1 VLKLQKNSLER
12 KYKMTAEGS
21 VIKVAGPV
29 VEAKGLSGSVMH
41 EMVEV
46 GHEGLIGEIIRLEGE
61 FATIQVYQNTTGLK
75 LNEPVIGTGSPLS
88 VELGPG
94 LLGNTFDGIQRPL
107 ETIRQITGPFIKQ
120 TKGVTSLSRDKKWT
134 FTPKA
139 KVGNTISTGDILG
152 VVQETDL
159 VEHRI
164 LVPHKIQGKLVKIAS
179 AGDYTVTETI
189 AIIEANDKK
198 TEVQMLRKWPI
209 RTPRPHSK
217 RLFASAPLI
226 TGQRVIDTFF
236 PIAKGGSAAIPGPFG
251 AGKTVTQQQLAKW
264 SDANIVIYVGCGER
278 GNEMVDVLDNF
289 PKLIDPTTGH
299 PLMER
304 TILVANTSNMPVS
317 AREASIYTG
326 ITLAEYYRDM
336 GYAVALM
343 ADSTSRWAEALREVS
358 GRLEEMPAEE
368 GFPSYLPSRLAEF
381 YERTGVVETLG
392 ADKRI
397 GSICAIGAVS
407 PPGGDFSE
415 PVTQHTKRFT
425 RVFWALDAE
434 LADARHYP
442 SINWMASYSGYIAEL
457 AGWWHKQVD
466 EKWNNYRE
474 EAMRILQ
481 AEDELKNIVKL
492 VGPEALPEKQR
503 LLLETARIIRI
514 AILQQNALDPIDTY
528 CSPQKQFRMLKI
540 IVDFHRLAEK
550 VVSQGAPLYKVIELP
565 VMEEIMRMKN
575 TVPNDKIQQ
584 LDELERKMS
593 SHFAQLEAAL
603 R

>member
-1 VLKLQKNSLER
+1 
-12 KYKMTAEGS
+12 MTAKGS
-21 VIKVAGPV
+21 IIRVAGPV
-29 VEAKGLSGSVMH
+29 VEAKGLSDSVMH

-46 GHEGLIGEIIRLEGE
+46 GHDGLVGEIIRLEDE

-75 LNEPVIGTGSPLS
+75 LYEPVIGTGSPLS

-107 ETIRQITGPFIKQ
+107 ETLRQLTGAYIKQ
-120 TKGVTSLSRDKKWT
+120 ARAITPLNREKKWA

-139 KVGNTISTGDILG
+139 KIGAKLSGGDILG

-164 LVPHKIQGKLVKIAS
+164 LVPVKVQGKLVTIAPQ
-179 AGDYTVTETI
+179 GDYTITETI
-189 AIIEANDKK
+189 ATLEANGAK
-198 TEVQMLRKWPI
+198 TDLQMLQKWPV

-217 RLFASAPLI
+217 RLFASTPLI

-278 GNEMVDVLDNF
+278 GNEMVDVLDSF
-289 PKLIDPTTGH
+289 PKLLDPTTGH

-326 ITLAEYYRDM
+326 ITLAEYFRDM

-392 ADKRI
+392 AEKRV

-407 PPGGDFSE
+407 PPGGAFSE

-425 RVFWALDAE
+425 RVFWALDAD
-434 LADARHYP
+434 LAAARHYP
-442 SINWMASYSGYIAEL
+442 SINWMASYSGYIQDLAE
-457 AGWWHKQVD
+457 WWHKNID
-466 EKWNNYRE
+466 KSWNSYRE

-481 AEDELKNIVKL
+481 AEDDLKNIVKL
-492 VGPEALPEKQR
+492 VGPEALPDKQR
-503 LLLETARIIRI
+503 LILETARIIRI
-514 AILQQNALDPIDTY
+514 AFLQQNALDAIDTY
-528 CSPQKQFRMLKI
+528 CSPQT
-540 IVDFHRLAEK
+540 
-550 VVSQGAPLYKVIELP
+550 VSYTHLTLP
-565 VMEEIMRMKN
+565 
-575 TVPNDKIQQ
+575 T
-584 LDELERKMS
+584 
-593 SHFAQLEAAL
+593 
-603 R
+603 

>member
-1 VLKLQKNSLER
+1 
-12 KYKMTAEGS
+12 MTTKGS
-21 VIKVAGPV
+21 VIRVAGPV
-29 VEAKGLSGSVMH
+29 VEANGMAQAVMH

-46 GHEGLIGEIIRLEGE
+46 GRDSLIGEIIRLEGE
-61 FATIQVYQNTTGLK
+61 HATIQVYQNTTGLK
-75 LNEPVIGTGSPLS
+75 LNEPVLGTGSPLS
-88 VELGPG
+88 VELAPG
-94 LLGNTFDGIQRPL
+94 LVGNVFDGIQRPL
-107 ETIRQITGPFIKQ
+107 EELKKITGAFIK
-120 TKGVTSLSRDKKWT
+120 KVKEVKPLSRTKKWT
-134 FTPKA
+134 FTPQA
-139 KVGNTISTGDILG
+139 KVGVKLTSGDILG
-152 VVQETDL
+152 TVQETSL

-164 LVPHKIQGKLVKIAS
+164 LVPSNIQGKLLKIAPQ
-179 AGDYTVTETI
+179 GDYTISETI
-189 AIIEANDKK
+189 ATIEVNGEK
-198 TEVQMLRKWPI
+198 TDVSMLRKWPV
-209 RTPRPHSK
+209 RKPRPHSR

-236 PIAKGGSAAIPGPFG
+236 PIAKGGSAAIPGGFG
-251 AGKTVTQQQLAKW
+251 TGKTITQQQLAKW
-264 SDANIVIYVGCGER
+264 SDANLIIYVGCGER
-278 GNEMVDVLDNF
+278 GNEMVDVLDSF

-326 ITLAEYYRDM
+326 MTIAEYFRDM

-381 YERTGVVETLG
+381 YERTGVVEVLG
-392 ADKRI
+392 DDKRV

-425 RVFWALDAE
+425 RVFWALDPE

-442 SINWMASYSGYIAEL
+442 SINWMNSYSGYIQDL
-457 AGWWHKQVD
+457 ASWWHNNVD
-466 EKWNNYRE
+466 KKWNSYRE

-481 AEDELKNIVKL
+481 AEDDLKNIVKL
-492 VGPEALPEKQR
+492 VGPEALPDKQR
-503 LLLETARIIRI
+503 LILETARIIRI
-514 AILQQNALDPIDTY
+514 AFLQQNALDPIDTY
-528 CSPQKQFRMLKI
+528 SAPQKQFKMLKI
-540 IVDFHRLAEK
+540 IVDFYKLSNH
-550 VVSQGAPLYKVIELP
+550 VVNKGAPISKVRELP
-565 VMEEIMRMKN
+565 TTNEIVRMK
-575 TVPNDKIQQ
+575 TSVTNDKVDL
-584 LDELERKMS
+584 LDDLEKRMYEN
-593 SHFAQLEAAL
+593 FGMLETTL

>member
-1 VLKLQKNSLER
+1 MAAK
-12 KYKMTAEGS
+12 GI

-29 VEAKGLSGSVMH
+29 VEAQGLSDSVMH

-46 GHEGLIGEIIRLEGE
+46 GHDGLIGEIIRLEGE
-61 FATIQVYQNTTGLK
+61 YATIQVYQNTTGLK
-75 LNEPVIGTGSPLS
+75 LNEPVLGTGSPLS

-120 TKGVTSLSRDKKWT
+120 ARGITALSREKKWT
-134 FTPKA
+134 FAPKA
-139 KVGNTISTGDILG
+139 KVGDKLTTGDVLG

-164 LVPHKIQGKLVKIAS
+164 LVPHNVQGKLVKIAPS
-179 AGDYTVTETI
+179 GDYTITEAI
-189 AIIEANDKK
+189 ATLEANGEKID
-198 TEVQMLRKWPI
+198 VQMLRKWPV
-209 RTPRPHSK
+209 RNPRPHSK
-217 RLFASAPLI
+217 RLFASTPLI

-278 GNEMVDVLDNF
+278 GNEMVDVLDTF
-289 PKLIDPTTGH
+289 PKLLDPTTGH

-392 ADKRI
+392 AEKRI

-466 EKWNNYRE
+466 DKWNSYRE

-492 VGPEALPEKQR
+492 VGPEALPDKQR

-514 AILQQNALDPIDTY
+514 AMLQQNALDPIDTY
-528 CSPQKQFRMLKI
+528 CSPQKQFKMLKI
-540 IVDFHRLAEK
+540 IVDFHRLAEN
-550 VVSQGAPLYKVIELP
+550 VVNKGAPIFKVTELS

-575 TVPNDKIQQ
+575 TVPNDKVAQ
-584 LDELERKMS
+584 LDELEKKMYDD
-593 SHFAQLEAAL
+593 FAKLESKL

>member
-1 VLKLQKNSLER
+1 MVSH
-12 KYKMTAEGS
+12 GS
-21 VIKVAGPV
+21 VIRVAGPV
-29 VEAKGLSGSVMH
+29 VEAKGLSNAVMH

-46 GHEGLIGEIIRLEGE
+46 GNDGLIGEIIRLEGDY
-61 FATIQVYQNTTGLK
+61 ATIQVYQNTSGLK
-75 LNEPVIGTGSPLS
+75 LDEPVTGTGSPLS

-94 LLGNTFDGIQRPL
+94 LVGNVFDGIQRPL
-107 ETIRQITGPFIKQ
+107 EVIREITGPFIKQ
-120 TKGVTSLSRDKKWT
+120 TRGVTSISRTKKWK

-139 KVGNTISTGDILG
+139 KVGAKLIGGDILG
-152 VVQETDL
+152 TVQETDL
-159 VEHRI
+159 VEHRVM
-164 LVPHKIQGKLVKIAS
+164 VPVGIQGKLTGLVPEGEYTVVDKIA
-179 AGDYTVTETI
+179 TL
-189 AIIEANDKK
+189 EADGKK
-198 TEVQMLRKWPI
+198 IEVQMLQRWPV
-209 RTPRPHSK
+209 RTPRPHTR
-217 RLFASAPLI
+217 RLFATAPLI

-278 GNEMVDVLDNF
+278 GNEMVDVLDSF
-289 PKLIDPTTGH
+289 PKLLDPTTGH

-392 ADKRI
+392 SDDRT

-442 SINWMASYSGYIAEL
+442 SINWMASYSGYIADL
-457 AGWWHKQVD
+457 AAWWHKNVD
-466 EKWNNYRE
+466 EKWNAYRE

-492 VGPEALPEKQR
+492 VGPEALPDKQR
-503 LLLETARIIRI
+503 LVLETARMIRI
-514 AILQQNALDPIDTY
+514 AFLQQNALDAIDTY
-528 CSPQKQFRMLKI
+528 CSPQKQFKMLKI
-540 IVDFHRLAEK
+540 IVDFHRLAEG
-550 VVSQGAPLYKVIELP
+550 VVSKGAPIFKVTELP
-565 VMEEIMRMKN
+565 LTEEIMRMKSSI
-575 TVPNDKIQQ
+575 PNDQLSK
-584 LDELERKMS
+584 LDELEQKMS
-593 SHFAQLEAAL
+593 DSIAALEATL

>member
-1 VLKLQKNSLER
+1 
-12 KYKMTAEGS
+12 MTAKGS
-21 VIKVAGPV
+21 VIRVAGPV
-29 VEAKGLSGSVMH
+29 VEAKGLQDSVMH

-46 GHEGLIGEIIRLEGE
+46 GNDGLIGEIIRLEGE
-61 FATIQVYQNTTGLK
+61 FATIQVYQPTTGLK
-75 LNEPVIGTGSPLS
+75 LNEPVLGTGSPLS
-88 VELGPG
+88 VELAPG
-94 LLGNTFDGIQRPL
+94 LIGNVFDGIQRPL
-107 ETIRQITGPFIKQ
+107 ESIRQITGPFIKQ
-120 TKGVTSLSRDKKWT
+120 ARGVTALNREKKWT
-134 FTPKA
+134 FNPTA
-139 KVGNTISTGDILG
+139 KVGAHLIGGDILG
-152 VVQETDL
+152 TVQETDL
-159 VEHRI
+159 VEHRVM
-164 LVPHKIQGKLVKIAS
+164 VPIGLQGKLTKIAS
-179 AGDYTVTETI
+179 KGDYTIVETI
-189 AIIEANDKK
+189 ATLEVDGKNAD
-198 TEVQMLRKWPI
+198 VQMLQKWPV
-209 RTPRPHSK
+209 RTPRPNTK
-217 RLFASAPLI
+217 RLFATVPLI

-278 GNEMVDVLDNF
+278 GNEMVDVLDSF
-289 PKLIDPTTGH
+289 PKLLDPTTGH

-326 ITLAEYYRDM
+326 IALAEYYRDM

-392 ADKRI
+392 QDDRT

-442 SINWMASYSGYIAEL
+442 SINWMTSYSGYIADL
-457 AGWWHKQVD
+457 AGWWHNNVD
-466 EKWNNYRE
+466 EKWNGYRE

-481 AEDELKNIVKL
+481 AEEELRNIVKL
-492 VGPEALPEKQR
+492 VGPEALPDKQR
-503 LLLETARIIRI
+503 LILETARVLRI
-514 AILQQNALDPIDTY
+514 AFLQQNALDPIDTY
-528 CSPQKQFRMLKI
+528 CSPQKQFKMLKI
-540 IVDFHRLAEK
+540 IVDFHHLADG
-550 VVSQGAPLYKVIELP
+550 VVSKGAPIFKVTELP
-565 VMEEIMRMKN
+565 VMEDIMRMKSGI
-575 TVPNDKIQQ
+575 PNDQ
-584 LDELERKMS
+584 LDKLEELEKKM
-593 SHFAQLEAAL
+593 HANIELLEASL

>member
-1 VLKLQKNSLER
+1 MVSK
-12 KYKMTAEGS
+12 GS
-21 VIKVAGPV
+21 VIRVAGPV
-29 VEAKGLSGSVMH
+29 VEAKGLHDAVMH

-46 GHEGLIGEIIRLEGE
+46 GNAGLIGEIIRLEGDY
-61 FATIQVYQNTTGLK
+61 ATIQVYQNTTGLK
-75 LNEPVIGTGSPLS
+75 LNEPVLGTGSPLS

-107 ETIRQITGPFIKQ
+107 ETIRQLTGPFIKQ
-120 TKGVTSLSRDKKWT
+120 ARGVTALSREKKWA

-139 KVGNTISTGDILG
+139 KVGDKVSAGDILG

-164 LVPHKIQGKLVKIAS
+164 MVPLGLEGKVVKVAKQD
-179 AGDYTVTETI
+179 DYTVTETI
-189 AIIEANDKK
+189 ATLEANGAK
-198 TEVQMLRKWPI
+198 TDVTMLQRWPV
-209 RTPRPHSK
+209 RTPRPHTR
-217 RLFASAPLI
+217 RLAASTPLI

-278 GNEMVDVLDNF
+278 GNEMVDVLDTF
-289 PKLIDPTTGH
+289 PKLLDPTTGH

-392 ADKRI
+392 SDKRV

-457 AGWWHKQVD
+457 AGWWHNNVD
-466 EKWNNYRE
+466 EKWNSYRE

-492 VGPEALPEKQR
+492 VGPEALPDKQR
-503 LLLETARIIRI
+503 LILETARIIRI
-514 AILQQNALDPIDTY
+514 AILQQNALDPVDTY
-528 CSPQKQFRMLKI
+528 CSPQKQFKMLKI
-540 IVDFHRLAEK
+540 IVDFHHLAENAVTK
-550 VVSQGAPLYKVIELP
+550 GAPIFKITELP
-565 VMEEIMRMKN
+565 ITEDIMRMKN
-575 TVPNDKIQQ
+575 SIPNDKLEE
-584 LDELERKMS
+584 LDLLDKKMYDN
-593 SHFAQLEAAL
+593 FAMLEATL

>member
-1 VLKLQKNSLER
+1 
-12 KYKMTAEGS
+12 MTAKGS
-21 VIKVAGPV
+21 VIRVAGPV
-29 VEAKGLSGSVMH
+29 VEAKGLADSVMH

-46 GHEGLIGEIIRLEGE
+46 GNDGLIGEIIRLEGE
-61 FATIQVYQNTTGLK
+61 FATIQVYQNTSGLK
-75 LNEPVIGTGSPLS
+75 LNEPVLGTGSPLS

-94 LLGNTFDGIQRPL
+94 LVGNTFDGIQRPL

-120 TKGVTSLSRDKKWT
+120 ARGVTALNREKKWAFKPT
-134 FTPKA
+134 A
-139 KVGNTISTGDILG
+139 KVGAKLIGGDILG
-152 VVQETDL
+152 TVQETDL
-159 VEHRI
+159 VEHRVM
-164 LVPHKIQGKLVKIAS
+164 VPIGLSGKLAKIAA
-179 AGDYTVTETI
+179 AGDYTIVENIATI
-189 AIIEANDKK
+189 EVDGKK
-198 TEVQMLRKWPI
+198 VDVQMLQKWPV
-209 RTPRPHSK
+209 RSPRPVTK
-217 RLFASAPLI
+217 RLFATIPLI

-278 GNEMVDVLDNF
+278 GNEMVDVLDSF
-289 PKLIDPTTGH
+289 PKLLDPTTGH

-392 ADKRI
+392 QDDRT

-442 SINWMASYSGYIAEL
+442 SINWMASYSGYIEDL
-457 AGWWHKQVD
+457 AGWWHDNVD
-466 EKWNNYRE
+466 PKWNGYRE

-481 AEDELKNIVKL
+481 SEDELKNIVKL
-492 VGPEALPEKQR
+492 VGPEALPDKQR
-503 LLLETARIIRI
+503 LILETARIIRI
-514 AILQQNALDPIDTY
+514 AFLQQNALDAIDTY
-528 CSPQKQFRMLKI
+528 CSPQKQYMMLKI
-540 IVDFHRLAEK
+540 IVDFHHLADAVVAKGIPIFK
-550 VVSQGAPLYKVIELP
+550 VTQIPA
-565 VMEEIMRMKN
+565 MEDIMRMKSGI
-575 TVPNDKIQQ
+575 PNDQLAK
-584 LDELERKMS
+584 LDEVEKKMHENLS
-593 SHFAQLEAAL
+593 ALEASL

>member
-1 VLKLQKNSLER
+1 
-12 KYKMTAEGS
+12 MATAEGT
-21 VIKVAGPV
+21 VIRIAGPV
-29 VEAKGLSGSVMH
+29 AEAKGMSNAVMH

-46 GHEGLIGEIIRLEGE
+46 GHNGLIGEIIRLEGDH
-61 FATIQVYQNTTGLK
+61 ATIQIYQNTSGLK
-75 LNEPVIGTGSPLS
+75 LNEPVIGTGSLLS

-94 LLGNTFDGIQRPL
+94 LIGGVFDGIQRQL
-107 ETIRQITGPFIKQ
+107 ESLRVLTGPFIKQ
-120 TKGVTSLSRDKKWT
+120 VHGITALSQEKKWS
-134 FTPKA
+134 FHPKVKTDA
-139 KVGNTISTGDILG
+139 KLVSGDILG
-152 VVQETDL
+152 TVKETNL

-164 LVPHKIQGKLVKIAS
+164 MVPVGVKGKLVEIAS
-179 AGDYTVTETI
+179 EGDYTIVETI
-189 AIIEANDKK
+189 AVIEVADGKK
-198 TEVQMLRKWPI
+198 TDIQMLQRWPVRI
-209 RTPRPHSK
+209 PRPHTR
-217 RLFASAPLI
+217 RLFASIPLI

-251 AGKTVTQQQLAKW
+251 AGKTITQQQLAKW
-264 SDANIVIYVGCGER
+264 SDANVVIYVGCGER
-278 GNEMVDVLDNF
+278 GNEMVEVLDTF
-289 PKLIDPTTGH
+289 PQLLDPTTGQ

-392 ADKRI
+392 TDGRT

-434 LADARHYP
+434 LAGSRHYP
-442 SINWMASYSGYIAEL
+442 AINWMASYSGYITDL
-457 AGWWHKQVD
+457 TDWWHKNVD
-466 EKWNNYRE
+466 DKWADYRN
-474 EAMRILQ
+474 EAMHILQ

-492 VGPEALPEKQR
+492 VGPEALPDKQR
-503 LLLETARIIRI
+503 LIIETARVIRI
-514 AILQQNALDPIDTY
+514 AFLQQNALDPIDTY
-528 CSPQKQFRMLKI
+528 CNPKKQYKMLKI
-540 IVDFHRLAEK
+540 IVDFHHLAGNVIIK
-550 VVSQGAPLYKVIELP
+550 GAPIFKITELP
-565 VMEEIMRMKN
+565 VIEDLMRMKN
-575 TVPNDKIQQ
+575 SIPNDQLER
-584 LDELERKMS
+584 LDEVEKKM
-593 SHFAQLEAAL
+593 HQNMENLEATL

>member
-1 VLKLQKNSLER
+1 MASK
-12 KYKMTAEGS
+12 GS
-21 VIKVAGPV
+21 VIRVAGPV
-29 VEAKGLSGSVMH
+29 VEAKGLSEAVMH

-46 GHEGLIGEIIRLEGE
+46 GNDGLIGEIIRLEGE
-61 FATIQVYQNTTGLK
+61 YATIQVYQNTSGLK
-75 LNEPVIGTGSPLS
+75 LDEPVLGTGSPLS

-107 ETIRQITGPFIKQ
+107 ETIRQLTGPFIKQ
-120 TKGVTSLSRDKKWT
+120 ARGVTALNREKKWN
-134 FTPKA
+134 FTPTA
-139 KVGNTISTGDILG
+139 KVGAKLSGGDILG

-164 LVPHKIQGKLVKIAS
+164 MVPIGVSGKLVKVAS
-179 AGDYTVTETI
+179 KGDYTITETI
-189 AIIEANDKK
+189 ATLESNGTK
-198 TEVQMLRKWPI
+198 TDLQMLQRWPV
-209 RTPRPHSK
+209 RTPRPHTK

-278 GNEMVDVLDNF
+278 GNEMVDVLDSF
-289 PKLIDPTTGH
+289 PKLLDPTTGH

-381 YERTGVVETLG
+381 YERTGVVQTLG
-392 ADKRI
+392 SDQRV

-442 SINWMASYSGYIAEL
+442 SINWMASYSGYIGEL
-457 AGWWHKQVD
+457 AGWWHKNVD
-466 EKWNNYRE
+466 EKWNSYRE
-474 EAMRILQ
+474 EAMRILH

-492 VGPEALPEKQR
+492 VGPEALPDKQR
-503 LLLETARIIRI
+503 LILETARIIRI
-514 AILQQNALDPIDTY
+514 AFLQQNALDAVDTY
-528 CSPQKQFRMLKI
+528 CSPQKQFKMLKI
-540 IVDFHRLAEK
+540 IVDFHRLADN
-550 VVSQGAPLYKVIELP
+550 VVTKGAPIFKVTALP
-565 VMEEIMRMKN
+565 VTEDIMRMKSGI
-575 TVPNDKIQQ
+575 PNDQLAR
-584 LDELERKMS
+584 LDEIEKKMYEDI
-593 SHFAQLEAAL
+593 AMLEATL

>member
-1 VLKLQKNSLER
+1 
-12 KYKMTAEGS
+12 
-21 VIKVAGPV
+21 
-29 VEAKGLSGSVMH
+29 MH

-46 GHEGLIGEIIRLEGE
+46 GNDGLIGEIIRLEGDY
-61 FATIQVYQNTTGLK
+61 ATIQVYQNTSGLK
-75 LNEPVIGTGSPLS
+75 LDEPVTGTGSPLS

-94 LLGNTFDGIQRPL
+94 LVGNVFDGIQRPL
-107 ETIRQITGPFIKQ
+107 EVIREITGPFIKQ
-120 TKGVTSLSRDKKWT
+120 TRGVTSISRTKKWK

-139 KVGNTISTGDILG
+139 KVGAKLIGGDILG
-152 VVQETDL
+152 TVQETDL
-159 VEHRI
+159 VEHRVM
-164 LVPHKIQGKLVKIAS
+164 VPVGIQGKLTGLVPEGEYTVVDKIA
-179 AGDYTVTETI
+179 TL
-189 AIIEANDKK
+189 EADGKK
-198 TEVQMLRKWPI
+198 IEVQMLQRWPV
-209 RTPRPHSK
+209 RTPRPHTR
-217 RLFASAPLI
+217 RLFATAPLI

-278 GNEMVDVLDNF
+278 GNEMVDVLDSF
-289 PKLIDPTTGH
+289 PKLLDPTTGH

-392 ADKRI
+392 SDDRT

-442 SINWMASYSGYIAEL
+442 SINWMASYSGYIADL
-457 AGWWHKQVD
+457 AAWWHKNVD
-466 EKWNNYRE
+466 EKWNAYRE

-492 VGPEALPEKQR
+492 VGPEALPDKQR
-503 LLLETARIIRI
+503 LVLETARMIRI
-514 AILQQNALDPIDTY
+514 AFLQQNALDAIDTY
-528 CSPQKQFRMLKI
+528 CSPQKQFKMLKI
-540 IVDFHRLAEK
+540 IVDFHRLAEG
-550 VVSQGAPLYKVIELP
+550 VVSKGAPIFKVTELP
-565 VMEEIMRMKN
+565 VTEEIMRMKSSI
-575 TVPNDKIQQ
+575 PNDQLSK
-584 LDELERKMS
+584 LDELEQKMS
-593 SHFAQLEAAL
+593 DSIAALEATL

>member
-1 VLKLQKNSLER
+1 
-12 KYKMTAEGS
+12 
-21 VIKVAGPV
+21 
-29 VEAKGLSGSVMH
+29 MH

-46 GHEGLIGEIIRLEGE
+46 GNDGLIGEIIRLEGE
-61 FATIQVYQNTTGLK
+61 FATIQVYQPTTGLK
-75 LNEPVIGTGSPLS
+75 LNEPVNGTGSPLS

-94 LLGNTFDGIQRPL
+94 LLGNVFDGIQRPL
-107 ETIRQITGPFIKQ
+107 ETIRQLTGTFIKQ
-120 TKGVTSLSRDKKWT
+120 ARGVTALNREKKWT
-134 FTPKA
+134 FNPTA
-139 KVGNTISTGDILG
+139 KVGAKLIGGDILG
-152 VVQETDL
+152 TVQETDL
-159 VEHRI
+159 VEHRVM
-164 LVPHKIQGKLVKIAS
+164 VPIGLQGKLTKIADK
-179 AGDYTVTETI
+179 GDYTIVETI
-189 AIIEANDKK
+189 ATIESDGKQVD
-198 TEVQMLRKWPI
+198 VQMLQKWPV
-209 RTPRPHSK
+209 RTPRPNTK
-217 RLFASAPLI
+217 RLFATAPLI

-278 GNEMVDVLDNF
+278 GNEMVDVLDSF
-289 PKLIDPTTGH
+289 PKLLDPTSGH

-326 ITLAEYYRDM
+326 IALAEYYRDM

-392 ADKRI
+392 QDDRT

-442 SINWMASYSGYIAEL
+442 SINWMASYSGYIADL
-457 AGWWHKQVD
+457 AGWWHNNVD
-466 EKWNNYRE
+466 EKWNGYRE

-492 VGPEALPEKQR
+492 VGPEALPDKQR
-503 LLLETARIIRI
+503 LILETARILRI
-514 AILQQNALDPIDTY
+514 AFLQQNALDPIDTY
-528 CSPQKQFRMLKI
+528 CSPKKQFMMLKI
-540 IVDFHRLAEK
+540 IVDFHRLADS
-550 VVSQGAPLYKVIELP
+550 VVSKGVPIFKVTELP
-565 VMEEIMRMKN
+565 VMEDIMRMKN
-575 TVPNDKIQQ
+575 SIPNDQ
-584 LDELERKMS
+584 LDK
-593 SHFAQLEAAL
+593 LEAVEKKMNDNISMLEASL

>member
-1 VLKLQKNSLER
+1 
-12 KYKMTAEGS
+12 MTVEGS
-21 VIKVAGPV
+21 VIRVAGPV
-29 VEAKGLSGSVMH
+29 VEAKGMSNAVMH

-75 LNEPVIGTGSPLS
+75 LDEPVVGTGSPLS

-107 ETIRQITGPFIKQ
+107 ETLKDLTGPFIKQ
-120 TKGVTSLSRDKKWT
+120 VKGVTALSRTKKWV
-134 FTPKA
+134 FTPKV
-139 KVGNTISTGDILG
+139 KVGVKVVGGDILG
-152 VVQETDL
+152 TVQETDL
-159 VEHRI
+159 VEHRVM
-164 LVPHKIQGKLVKIAS
+164 VPIGVQGTVKKIA
-179 AGDYTVTETI
+179 AQGEYTVTESI
-189 AIIEANDKK
+189 ATLENNGVK
-198 TEVQMLRKWPI
+198 TEVAMLQRWPV
-209 RTPRPHSK
+209 RSPRPHIK
-217 RLFASAPLI
+217 RLFAFSPLI

-278 GNEMVDVLDNF
+278 GNEMVDVLDSF

-304 TILVANTSNMPVS
+304 TILIANTSNMPVS

-326 ITLAEYYRDM
+326 IAIAEYYRDM

-392 ADKRI
+392 SDDRV

-442 SINWMASYSGYIAEL
+442 SINWMQSYSGYIADL
-457 AGWWHKQVD
+457 AGWWHQNID
-466 EKWNNYRE
+466 GKWNSYRE

-492 VGPEALPEKQR
+492 VGPEALPDKQR
-503 LLLETARIIRI
+503 LILETARIIRI
-514 AILQQNALDPIDTY
+514 AFLQQNALDPIDTY
-528 CSPQKQFRMLKI
+528 CSPQKQFKMLKI
-540 IVDFHRLAEK
+540 IVDFNHLAED
-550 VVSQGAPLYKVIELP
+550 VVSKGAPIFKVTELP
-565 VMEEIMRMKN
+565 VVEDIMRMKN
-575 TVPNDKIQQ
+575 QIPNEQVAK
-584 LDELERKMS
+584 LDDLESRMNEN
-593 SHFAQLEAAL
+593 FGVLEASL

>member
-1 VLKLQKNSLER
+1 MPAK
-12 KYKMTAEGS
+12 GS
-21 VIKVAGPV
+21 VSRVAGPV
-29 VEAKGLSGSVMH
+29 VEAKDMSQAVMH
-41 EMVEV
+41 ELVEV
-46 GHEGLIGEIIRLEGE
+46 GHDALIGEIIRLEGTN
-61 FATIQVYQNTTGLK
+61 ATIQVYQNTTGLK
-75 LNEPVIGTGSPLS
+75 VNEPVTGTGSPLS
-88 VELGPG
+88 VELAPG
-94 LLGNTFDGIQRPL
+94 LVGNVFDGIERPL
-107 ETIRQITGPFIKQ
+107 QTLRELTGAFIKQ
-120 TKGVTSLSRDKKWT
+120 AKGVTSLSREKKWA
-134 FTPKA
+134 FTPTV
-139 KVGNTISTGDILG
+139 KVGAKLVAGDIIG
-152 VVQETDL
+152 TVQETDL

-164 LVPHKIQGKLVKIAS
+164 MVPFNVSGTVVKVVPNGNYTITEPLVTLESNNTKI
-179 AGDYTVTETI
+179 
-189 AIIEANDKK
+189 
-198 TEVQMLRKWPI
+198 EVQMLQKWPV
-209 RTPRPHSK
+209 RQPRPHSK
-217 RLFASAPLI
+217 RLFAFAPLI

-264 SDANIVIYVGCGER
+264 SNANIVIYVGCGER
-278 GNEMVDVLDNF
+278 GNEMVDVLDSF
-289 PKLIDPTTGH
+289 PKLLDPTTGH

-304 TILVANTSNMPVS
+304 TILIANTSNMPVS

-392 ADKRI
+392 SDNRT
-397 GSICAIGAVS
+397 GSICAVGAVS

-442 SINWMASYSGYIAEL
+442 SINWMQSYSGYIQDL
-457 AGWWHKQVD
+457 AAWWHQNVD
-466 EKWNNYRE
+466 KDWNSYRE

-492 VGPEALPEKQR
+492 VGPEALPDKQR
-503 LLLETARIIRI
+503 LILETARIIRV
-514 AILQQNALDPIDTY
+514 AMLQQNALDAIDTY
-528 CSPQKQFRMLKI
+528 CSPQKQFKMLKL
-540 IVDFHRLAEK
+540 IVDFHHLAEGIVNK
-550 VVSQGAPLYKVIELP
+550 GAPIFKITQLP
-565 VMEEIMRMKN
+565 IIEEIMRIKS
-575 TVPNDKIQQ
+575 TIPNDEASTIDDISQRMR
-584 LDELERKMS
+584 ES
-593 SHFAQLEAAL
+593 FAAL
-603 R
+603 ENTLR

>member
-1 VLKLQKNSLER
+1 
-12 KYKMTAEGS
+12 MTAEGS
-21 VIKVAGPV
+21 VIRVAGPV
-29 VEAKGLSGSVMH
+29 VEAKGMSQAVMH

-46 GHEGLIGEIIRLEGE
+46 GHDGLIGEIIRLEGDY
-61 FATIQVYQNTTGLK
+61 ATIQVYQNTTGLK
-75 LNEPVIGTGSPLS
+75 LNEPVLGTGNPLS

-94 LLGNTFDGIQRPL
+94 LVGNVFDGIQRPL
-107 ETIRQITGPFIKQ
+107 EALKELTGPFIKQ
-120 TKGVTSLSRDKKWT
+120 ARGVTALSREKKWT
-134 FTPKA
+134 FNPRVKA
-139 KVGNTISTGDILG
+139 GAKLISGDILG
-152 VVQETDL
+152 TVKETDL
-159 VEHRI
+159 VEHRVM
-164 LVPHKIQGKLVKIAS
+164 VPIGVQGKLTEIAS
-179 AGDYTVTETI
+179 KGDYTIMETI
-189 AIIEANDKK
+189 AVIESAGKK
-198 TEVQMLRKWPI
+198 TDIQMLQKWPV
-209 RTPRPHSK
+209 RAPRPHTK
-217 RLFASAPLI
+217 RLFASTPLI

-251 AGKTVTQQQLAKW
+251 AGKTITQQQLAKW
-264 SDANIVIYVGCGER
+264 SDANVVIYVGCGER
-278 GNEMVDVLDNF
+278 GNEMVDVLDSF
-289 PKLIDPTTGH
+289 PKLLDPTTGH

-304 TILVANTSNMPVS
+304 TILIANTSNMPVS

-392 ADKRI
+392 ADDRT

-442 SINWMASYSGYIAEL
+442 SINWMASYSGYVADL
-457 AGWWHKQVD
+457 ADWWHKNVD
-466 EKWNNYRE
+466 VKWDSYRE

-492 VGPEALPEKQR
+492 VGPEALPDKQR
-503 LLLETARIIRI
+503 LILETARVIRV
-514 AILQQNALDPIDTY
+514 AFLQQNALDPVDTY
-528 CSPQKQFRMLKI
+528 CSPQKQYKMLKI
-540 IVDFHRLAEK
+540 IVDFHHLAENVIVK
-550 VVSQGAPLYKVIELP
+550 GAPIFKVTELP
-565 VMEEIMRMKN
+565 VMEDIMRMKN
-575 TVPNDKIQQ
+575 SIPNDQPER
-584 LDELERKMS
+584 LDDVEKKMYSDIER
-593 SHFAQLEAAL
+593 LEATL

>member
-1 VLKLQKNSLER
+1 
-12 KYKMTAEGS
+12 MTAIGS
-21 VIKVAGPV
+21 VIRVAGPV
-29 VEAKGLSGSVMH
+29 VEAKGLSDSVMH

-46 GHEGLIGEIIRLEGE
+46 GNDGLIGEIIRLEGE
-61 FATIQVYQNTTGLK
+61 YATIQVYQNTSGLK
-75 LNEPVIGTGSPLS
+75 LNEPVHGTGSPLS

-94 LLGNTFDGIQRPL
+94 LVGNTFDGIQRPL
-107 ETIRQITGPFIKQ
+107 ETIRQLTGAFIKQ
-120 TKGVTSLSRDKKWT
+120 VHGVPALNREKKWT
-134 FTPKA
+134 FDPIA
-139 KVGNTISTGDILG
+139 KVGAKLTGGDILG
-152 VVQETDL
+152 TIKETDL
-159 VEHRI
+159 VEHRVM
-164 LVPHKIQGKLVKIAS
+164 VPIGVSGKLTKIA
-179 AGDYTVTETI
+179 AKGNYTIVETI
-189 AIIEANDKK
+189 AIIEADDKK
-198 TEVQMLRKWPI
+198 VDVQMLQKWPV
-209 RTPRPHSK
+209 RTPRPHTK
-217 RLFASAPLI
+217 RLFASTPLI

-278 GNEMVDVLDNF
+278 GNEMVDVLDSF
-289 PKLIDPTTGH
+289 PKLLDPTTGH

-304 TILVANTSNMPVS
+304 TILIANTSNMPVS

-392 ADKRI
+392 SDERI

-442 SINWMASYSGYIAEL
+442 SINWMASYSGYIEDL
-457 AGWWHKQVD
+457 AGWWHKNVD
-466 EKWNNYRE
+466 EKWNGYRE
-474 EAMRILQ
+474 EAMRILH

-492 VGPEALPEKQR
+492 VGPEALPDKQR
-503 LLLETARIIRI
+503 LILETARVLRI
-514 AILQQNALDPIDTY
+514 AFLQQNALDAVDTY
-528 CSPQKQFRMLKI
+528 CSPQKQFKMLKI
-540 IVDFHRLAEK
+540 IVDFHHLADTVVGK
-550 VVSQGAPLYKVIELP
+550 GTPIFKVSQLP
-565 VMEEIMRMKN
+565 VMEDIMRMKSGI
-575 TVPNDKIQQ
+575 PNDQLGK
-584 LDELERKMS
+584 LDEVEAKMRDNI
-593 SHFAQLEAAL
+593 AMLEASL